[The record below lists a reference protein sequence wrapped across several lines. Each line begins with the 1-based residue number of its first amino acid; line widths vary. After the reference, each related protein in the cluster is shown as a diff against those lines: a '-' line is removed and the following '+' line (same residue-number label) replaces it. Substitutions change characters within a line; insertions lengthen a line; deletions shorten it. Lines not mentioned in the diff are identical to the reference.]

1 MKTWKDVRKE
11 LDLSDDDEKIIAME
25 KALIDTMVTIREEQ
39 GLSQA
44 ALSAKC
50 NIKQPAIARMEKN
63 VHSPQLNSL
72 LKVLAPLGYT
82 LEIVPIDKL
91 YIRDELSK
99 QLEIARQHAA
109 EGKVID
115 AYEASDNVRRKYK
128 LK

>member
-11 LDLSDDDEKIIAME
+11 LDLSEEDEKIIAME

-39 GLSQA
+39 GLSQT
-44 ALSAKC
+44 ALSVKC

-82 LEIVPIDKL
+82 LEIVP
-91 YIRDELSK
+91 LSK
-99 QLEIARQHAA
+99 
-109 EGKVID
+109 KW
-115 AYEASDNVRRKYK
+115 K
-128 LK
+128 